1 MRREDRAVNDFSR
14 QLEILRD
21 CRVLHL
27 ALTDEAGLYSLPL
40 SFGFVRE
47 GEKLTLYIHSAP
59 AGRKVAA
66 MTRGCPV
73 AFSMA
78 FSMACGVELLPGAT
92 PCQTSCRYRS
102 LTGTGYA
109 SPVEDPAEKCRA
121 LSAILAHQT
130 GETVVFTEAMAQS
143 VAVFRIRVDSLSGK
157 ARQ

>member
-27 ALTDEAGLYSLPL
+27 ALTDKAGLYSLPL
-40 SFGFVRE
+40 SFGYVPK
-47 GEKLTLYIHSAP
+47 GEALTLYIHSAP

-78 FSMACGVELLPGAT
+78 CGVEVLPGAT

-109 SPVEDPAEKCRA
+109 SLVEDTSEKCRA
-121 LSAILAHQT
+121 LSAILAQQT
-130 GETVVFTEAMAQS
+130 GEEAVFTEAMAQS

-157 ARQ
+157 ARL

>member
-40 SFGFVRE
+40 SFGFLLE

-66 MTRGCPV
+66 MARGCPV
-73 AFSMA
+73 A

-109 SPVEDPAEKCRA
+109 SPVEDPSEKCRA
-121 LSAILAHQT
+121 LSAILAQQT
-130 GETVVFTEAMAQS
+130 GEDVVFTEAMAQS

-157 ARQ
+157 ARL

>member
-1 MRREDRAVNDFSR
+1 MAACLNG
-14 QLEILRD
+14 IKG
-21 CRVLHL
+21 
-27 ALTDEAGLYSLPL
+27 EA
-40 SFGFVRE
+40 
-47 GEKLTLYIHSAP
+47 LTLYIHSAP

-78 FSMACGVELLPGAT
+78 CGVEVLPGAT

-109 SPVEDPAEKCRA
+109 SPVEDPSEQCRA
-121 LSAILAHQT
+121 LSAILAQQT
-130 GETVVFTEAMAQS
+130 GEDAVFTEAMAQS

-157 ARQ
+157 ARL

>member
-1 MRREDRAVNDFSR
+1 MRREDRAVNELSR

-27 ALTDEAGLYSLPL
+27 ALSDEAGLYSLPL
-40 SFGFVRE
+40 SFGYVLE

-78 FSMACGVELLPGAT
+78 CGVELLPGAM

-109 SPVEDPAEKCRA
+109 SPVENPSEKCRA
-121 LSAILAHQT
+121 LSAILAQQT
-130 GETVVFTEAMAQS
+130 GEDAVFTEAMAQS

-157 ARQ
+157 ARL